1 MYNPEQGDIVYINF
15 DPSIGHEI
23 KKRRPG
29 LVVSKTIFNKLTGF
43 CLICPITSTQR
54 SFGTYV
60 TIEQPARVNG
70 EVVTHQLRSMDFEKR
85 KLEFVEQCDPVT
97 WANVISTIDQFIE

>member
-1 MYNPEQGDIVYINF
+1 MYNPAQGDMVYINF
-15 DPSIGHEI
+15 DPSLDHEI

-60 TIEQPARVNG
+60 KIVKPGKIKG
-70 EVVTHQLRSMDFEKR
+70 EVVTHQVRSMDFEKR
-85 KLEFVEQCDPVT
+85 RLEFIEQCDPVT
-97 WANVISTIDQFIE
+97 WAQVLSTIDQFI

>member
-1 MYNPEQGDIVYINF
+1 MYNPAQGDLVYINF

-23 KKRRPG
+23 RKRRPG

-43 CLICPITSTQR
+43 FLICPITSTQR

-60 TIEQPARVNG
+60 KIEQPGKIKG
-70 EVVTHQLRSMDFEKR
+70 EIVTHQLRSMDFDKR
-85 KLEFVEQCDPVT
+85 KLEFIEQCDPVT
-97 WANVISTIDQFIE
+97 WARVLSTIDQFI

>member
-1 MYNPEQGDIVYINF
+1 MYNPAQGDVVYINF
-15 DPSIGHEI
+15 DPSVGHKT

-29 LVVSKTIFNKLTGF
+29 LVISKTIFNKLTGF

-60 TIEQPARVNG
+60 KIEQPGKVKG
-70 EVVTHQLRSMDFEKR
+70 EVVTHQLKLMGFEKR
-85 KLEFVEQCDPVT
+85 KPEFVEQCDPVT
-97 WANVISTIDQFIE
+97 WAQVLSTIDQFI

>member
-1 MYNPEQGDIVYINF
+1 MYNPAQGDVVYINF

-23 KKRRPG
+23 KKKRSG

-60 TIEQPARVNG
+60 TIDHPGKVKG
-70 EVVTHQLRSMDFEKR
+70 EIVTHQIRSMDFEKR
-85 KLEFVEQCDPVT
+85 KLEYVEQCDPVT
-97 WANVISTIDQFIE
+97 WARVLSTIDQFI

>member
-1 MYNPEQGDIVYINF
+1 MYNPTQGDLVYINF

-23 KKRRPG
+23 RKRRPG

-43 CLICPITSTQR
+43 CLISPITSTQR

-60 TIEQPARVNG
+60 KIEQPGKIKG
-70 EVVTHQLRSMDFEKR
+70 EIVTHQLRSMDFDKR
-85 KLEFVEQCDPVT
+85 KLEFIEQCDPIT
-97 WANVISTIDQFIE
+97 WAQVLSTIDQFI

>member
-1 MYNPEQGDIVYINF
+1 MYNPAQGDVVDINF
-15 DPSIGHEI
+15 DPSVGHEI

-29 LVVSKTIFNKLTGF
+29 LVVSKTVFNKLTGF

-60 TIEQPARVNG
+60 KIEQPGKVAG
-70 EVVTHQLRSMDFEKR
+70 AVVTHQLRSMDFDKR
-85 KLEFVEQCDPVT
+85 QLEFVEQCDPVT
-97 WANVISTIDQFIE
+97 WAQVLSTIDQFI